1 MSNITLV
8 RHGQANTAARDEA
21 NYDALSD
28 LGHQQASWLGD
39 HMRSSGDHYERIYC
53 GTLIRHR
60 QTADAMALCDGTEV
74 IVDDRLN
81 EMEFFTLAN
90 LLLDQQEIQIPRERE
105 DFVSYL
111 PMLMGKWQAGEIL
124 NPPES
129 YQDFEYRTASVIAEI
144 AQGRGSA
151 LAVTSGG
158 LIAMALRGVLK
169 LDTHGFSRLALAIM
183 NSSVHRL
190 HHVGGDFMMT
200 QFNAVPHLDRSDRQ
214 HAQTH
219 L

>member
-1 MSNITLV
+1 MSNLTLI
-8 RHGQANTAARDEA
+8 RHGQANTHARDEA

-28 LGHQQASWLGD
+28 LGRQQASWLGQHIRD
-39 HMRSSGDHYERIYC
+39 SGEHYERIYC

-60 QTADAMALCDGTEV
+60 QTAEEMATCASDRI

-90 LLLDQQEIQIPRERE
+90 LLQDQQDIAIPTERE
-105 DFVSYL
+105 GFVAYL
-111 PMLMGKWQAGEIL
+111 PMLMSKWRAGEIA
-124 NPPES
+124 NAPES
-129 YQDFEYRTASVIAEI
+129 YQDFENRATSIVAEI
-144 AQGRGSA
+144 FQGRGPA

-158 LIAMALRGVLK
+158 FIAMALRGVLK
-169 LDTHGFSRLALAIM
+169 LETEGFSRLALAIM

-190 HHVGGDFMMT
+190 HHVGEGLMMT

-214 HAQTH
+214 FAQTH